1 MGKISIKPE
10 REYLREVTAKLK
22 EEVYAIPAF
31 QRDFVWKDNQV
42 IELFDSISKG
52 YPIGSIILWKPKRNE
67 IPMMKDVISEEIKES
82 EETDYFILDGR
93 QRTTAYFGC
102 IYEWDDKPEIFHLY
116 YSPEQDTFVYKN
128 RRNER
133 TWLCAVSD
141 VFDTFKMLGLLQ
153 QIQKEIKDEE
163 KARLYIERVKELNT
177 ILQQYEIGEVIIDN
191 CTLEESSTVF
201 SRINSKGTDISK
213 VAMLQA
219 RTYKDKNSVLL
230 ADSINNI
237 ISELSDYGFGEMKT
251 DDVLNCCY
259 RYIGRNFYD
268 NKVSESLVK
277 ADLGNLIPRLR
288 KDLTAAVRFLNERCG
303 VINYKLLPYNRQL
316 VAVTAFFMEK
326 SQPTESELEELERW
340 FFYTTYQQTF
350 LNGSLGNVRKVFRDF
365 EDYLNGESDTPI
377 NYRKIYIDNRL
388 DFTFSQSSAQSN
400 FIALCQVLKRRAEE
414 PGSKLDYCGMY
425 RYLGNRPAN
434 TFLLL
439 TSYDRDIIKECLS
452 GEPHDD
458 TIDIYFLDEDML
470 LNHSQG
476 KNSMF
481 FHLRKRMMIE
491 AAKDKLQSLGLEVEE
506 EVSDTS
512 ESMENNIAG
521 LMSEFADLNNEEK
534 RELCE
539 LLGSQYQHYSVIYQ
553 VADNIDGTFTIG
565 YGSFDRTYKL
575 SEAAAKRLL
584 RKISDSYCNGEEPSD
599 YYSWM
604 IAIEQN

>member
-52 YPIGSIILWKPKRNE
+52 YPIGSIILWKPKKNE
-67 IPMMKDVISEEIKES
+67 IPMMKDVITEEIKNC
-82 EETDYFILDGR
+82 EETEYFILDGR

-102 IYEWDDKPEIFHLY
+102 IYEWEDKPEIFHLY

-133 TWLCAVSD
+133 AWLCAVSD

-153 QIQKEIKDEE
+153 QIQKDIKDEE
-163 KARLYIERVKELNT
+163 KARIYIERVKDLNT
-177 ILQQYEIGEVIIDN
+177 IFQQYEIGEVIIDN

-237 ISELSDYGFGEMKT
+237 ISELSDYGFGEMKS

-277 ADLGNLIPRLR
+277 ADLANLIPRLR
-288 KDLTAAVRFLNERCG
+288 KNLTAAVRFLNERCG
-303 VINYKLLPYNRQL
+303 VINYRLLPYNRQL
-316 VAVTAFFMEK
+316 VAATAFFMEK
-326 SQPTESELEELERW
+326 SQPTEAELKELERW

-365 EDYLNGESDTPI
+365 EDYLNGKSDAPI
-377 NYRKIYIDNRL
+377 NYHKIDIDNRL
-388 DFTFSQSSAQSN
+388 DFTFSLSSAQSN
-400 FIALCQVLKRRAEE
+400 FISLCQVLKRRSEE
-414 PGSKLDYCGMY
+414 PDTKLEYCGVY
-425 RYLGNRPAN
+425 RYSGNRPAN
-434 TFLLL
+434 SFLLL
-439 TSYDRDIIKECLS
+439 TSYERDIIKVYLS
-452 GEPHDD
+452 GEMHDGLL
-458 TIDIYFLDEDML
+458 DIYFLDEDML
-470 LNHSQG
+470 ANLNQG
-476 KNSMF
+476 KTSMF

-491 AAKDKLQSLGLEVEE
+491 AAKDKLLSLGLEVEE
-506 EVSDTS
+506 ETADTT
-512 ESMENNIAG
+512 ESMDKNIAG
-521 LMSEFADLNNEEK
+521 LISEFADLNNEEK

-553 VADNIDGTFTIG
+553 VADNTDGTFTIG

-575 SEAAAKRLL
+575 SESAAQRLL
-584 RKISDSYCNGEEPSD
+584 RKISDGYCNGENPAD
-599 YYSWM
+599 YYSWL
-604 IAIEQN
+604 ISIEKD

>member
-1 MGKISIKPE
+1 MGRISIKPE

-52 YPIGSIILWKPKRNE
+52 YPIGSIILWKPKKDE
-67 IPMMKDVISEEIKES
+67 IPMMKDVVSEEIKES
-82 EETDYFILDGR
+82 EGTEYFILDGR

-102 IYEWDDKPEIFHLY
+102 IYDWDDKPEIFHLF

-128 RRNER
+128 KRNER
-133 TWLCAVSD
+133 VWLCAVSD

-153 QIQKEIKDEE
+153 RIQKDVKDEE
-163 KARLYIERVKELNT
+163 KARIYIDRVKELNT
-177 ILQQYEIGEVIIDN
+177 ILQQYEIGEVIIEN

-277 ADLGNLIPRLR
+277 ADLVNMIPCLR
-288 KDLTAAVRFLNERCG
+288 RDLTSAVRFLNERCG
-303 VINYKLLPYNRQL
+303 VINYRLLPYNRQL

-326 SQPTESELEELERW
+326 PQPTETELEELERW

-365 EDYLNGESDTPI
+365 EDYLNGKADTPI
-377 NYRKIYIDNRL
+377 NYRKIDIDNHL
-388 DFTFSQSSAQSN
+388 DFKFSQSSAQSN
-400 FIALCQVLKRRAEE
+400 FISLCQVLKRRTEE
-414 PGSKLDYCGMY
+414 PGTKLEYCGVY
-425 RYLGNRPAN
+425 RYSGNRPAN
-434 TFLLL
+434 SFLLL
-439 TSYDRDIIKECLS
+439 TSYDRDIIKEHLS
-452 GEPHDD
+452 GGSYNGMFDV
-458 TIDIYFLDEDML
+458 YFLDKDML
-470 LNHSQG
+470 ASLSQD
-476 KNSMF
+476 KASMF

-491 AAKDKLQSLGLEVEE
+491 AAKNKLQSLGLEVVEE
-506 EVSDTS
+506 TSDTT
-512 ESMENNIAG
+512 ESMEKNIVG
-521 LMSEFADLNNEEK
+521 LISEFADLNNEEK

-539 LLGSQYQHYSVIYQ
+539 LLGSQYQHHSVIYK
-553 VADNIDGTFTIG
+553 VVENTDGTFTIG

-575 SEAAAKRLL
+575 SESAAKRLL
-584 RKISDSYCNGEEPSD
+584 RKISDGYCNGEDPAD
-599 YYSWM
+599 YYSWL
-604 IAIEQN
+604 ISLERN